1 MCTLGENV
9 KWCGH
14 CKKRVWTFLKKLKRE
29 LSYDPTILLLDM
41 YPKEL
46 KRGSQ
51 KDTDTL
57 MFTATLFTT
66 AKRWKQPNCPSADEW
81 VNKISYIYTVD
92 YYSALR
98 RKEILTR

>member
-1 MCTLGENV
+1 
-9 KWCGH
+9 
-14 CKKRVWTFLKKLKRE
+14 
-29 LSYDPTILLLDM
+29 M
-41 YPKEL
+41 YPKES

-92 YYSALR
+92 YYSALK
-98 RKEILTR
+98 RKEILTHVRTWMNFEDIMLSRIS